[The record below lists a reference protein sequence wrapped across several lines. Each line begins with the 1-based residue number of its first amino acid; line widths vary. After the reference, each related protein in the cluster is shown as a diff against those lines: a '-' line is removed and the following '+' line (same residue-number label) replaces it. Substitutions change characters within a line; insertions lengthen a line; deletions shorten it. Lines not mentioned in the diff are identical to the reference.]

1 MSLTTDS
8 SGSHPPATAA
18 ATVATVS
25 IKLPPFWS
33 ADPEVWFAQVEAQFS
48 TRRVT
53 SQKTRFDYV
62 VSSLGPE
69 FATEIRDLL
78 LRPPADNPYNTLK
91 TELIKRTAASE
102 QRKLQQ
108 LISGE
113 ELGDRKPTQLLRRMQ
128 QLLGE
133 RAADPVAEALFLQ
146 RLPSNVRMVLA
157 STADTMDLNTLA
169 DMADKV
175 VEVAHPSVAA
185 ISGPPQHNPSEYEHL
200 KAEVDRL
207 TKRVA
212 SLTAEQRRRQRGRS
226 RDRQPRS
233 PAPQDTQQHDATSL
247 CWYHSKFG
255 GQARRCQPPCNW
267 GNDQASH

>member
-1 MSLTTDS
+1 
-8 SGSHPPATAA
+8 
-18 ATVATVS
+18 
-25 IKLPPFWS
+25 
-33 ADPEVWFAQVEAQFS
+33 
-48 TRRVT
+48 
-53 SQKTRFDYV
+53 
-62 VSSLGPE
+62 
-69 FATEIRDLL
+69 
-78 LRPPADNPYNTLK
+78 
-91 TELIKRTAASE
+91 
-102 QRKLQQ
+102 
-108 LISGE
+108 
-113 ELGDRKPTQLLRRMQ
+113 MQ

-133 RAADPVAEALFLQ
+133 RAADAAFLRELFLQ

-212 SLTAEQRRRQRGRS
+212 AEQRRRQRGRS

-233 PAPQDTQQHDATSL
+233 PSPQDTQQHDSSDATSL